1 MTGRPHTHRLR
12 DIRPAD
18 VDWIVEA
25 CQDSEVQRWTLVPRP
40 YLRSHAES
48 FVVDGA
54 GDRRVWVVERLVDS
68 RAVGVISVH
77 TVTDGEADIGYWIA
91 PWGRREG
98 AGSTAVRL
106 LCAQVAEWPE
116 VHSITARIASTNVAS
131 QSTVRRA
138 GFSVDTACAA
148 GSCPDGDQQVDAV
161 TFRYVFG

>member
-12 DIRPAD
+12 DLGPTD

-48 FVVDGA
+48 FVIDGA
-54 GDRRVWVVERLVDS
+54 GERRVWVVERLVDS

-98 AGSTAVRL
+98 AGSSAVRL
-106 LCAQVAEWPE
+106 LCDEVASWSG
-116 VHSITARIASTNVAS
+116 VQSAVARIASTNVAS
-131 QSTVRRA
+131 QSTVQRA
-138 GFSVDTACAA
+138 GFTADASCDA
-148 GSCPDGDQQVDAV
+148 GSCPDGDRQVDAV